1 MAKLLKAG
9 LTPKNVGNDFL
20 VAKKR
25 PRAKEEI
32 LGRASASM
40 SLTQRT
46 AVVVHGR
53 RTSRLGGVGK
63 RGRETKMYRFWL
75 E

>member
-1 MAKLLKAG
+1 MAKLLKAR
-9 LTPKNVGNDFL
+9 LTPRNVGNDFL

-32 LGRASASM
+32 LGRVNASM

-46 AVVVHGR
+46 AMVIHGR
-53 RTSRLGGVGK
+53 QTSRLGGIGK
-63 RGRETKMYRFWL
+63 RRRETKVYRFWL